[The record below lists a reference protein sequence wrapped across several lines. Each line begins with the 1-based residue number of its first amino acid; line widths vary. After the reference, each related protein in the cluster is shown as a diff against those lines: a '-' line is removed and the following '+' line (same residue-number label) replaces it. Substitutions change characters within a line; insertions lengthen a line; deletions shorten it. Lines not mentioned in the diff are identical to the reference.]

1 MSLLNVTFLNI
12 SRLVCFSSC
21 YRRSV
26 LKSLEVDDILQMEI
40 TNLQKIKLIADK
52 TINLVEDANVLFI
65 NKIEGLEMKNIY
77 SKNLDLMNTQKY
89 KNILCI
95 PILSNNVIQGNIG
108 IGNAINMKQPE
119 EFDRILKILG
129 NLIRELG

>member
-1 MSLLNVTFLNI
+1 MSLLNLTFLNI
-12 SRLVCFSSC
+12 SKFVCFSSC

-26 LKSLEVDDILQMEI
+26 LKSLEVDDILHMEI
-40 TNLQKIKLIADK
+40 TTLQKIKLIADK

-129 NLIRELG
+129 NLIREL